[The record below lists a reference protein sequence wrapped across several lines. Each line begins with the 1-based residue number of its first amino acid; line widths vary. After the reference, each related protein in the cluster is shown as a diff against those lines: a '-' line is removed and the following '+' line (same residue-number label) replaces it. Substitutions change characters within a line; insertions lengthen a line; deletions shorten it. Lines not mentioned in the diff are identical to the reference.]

1 MKLTTKG
8 QYAIVAMTHMKDKLR
23 NGDDSP
29 TRLIDIS
36 EKENMSLNYLE
47 QLFRML
53 RVANLVY
60 SVRGPGGGYR
70 LAVEEKVDG
79 AKTRFVTAKISY
91 KDILEAVDEKVSFHD
106 NLDGN
111 AGTSNAGIVV
121 SNLMQAKYNLVETFR
136 ATTI

>member
-29 TRLIDIS
+29 VRLIDIS
-36 EKENMSLNYLE
+36 EKENISLNYLE

-70 LAVEEKVDG
+70 LTVEEKR
-79 AKTRFVTAKISY
+79 AKGVFEAAEISY
-91 KDILEAVDEKVSFHD
+91 KEILEAVGEKVSFHD